1 MKLLVELNRL
11 IYITLYIVIVFG
23 AYISVLALLSDN
35 SNTINEIEILDI
47 DDRAIYSSQAQ
58 TLMFP
63 VAFLM
68 IIPDILVRAYLNY
81 KRNKNDE

>member
-47 DDRAIYSSQAQ
+47 DDRAIYSAQAQ
-58 TLMFP
+58 TIMLP
-63 VAFLM
+63 VAFLL

-81 KRNKNDE
+81 KRNKTDG